1 MKLRRKKHGL
11 QESGIPYVLPALLVV
26 ASVMLF
32 PLLYNIVLSFFKK
45 TIYDMNWSFV
55 GLAQYKKLLTSDTFL
70 NALKNTVI
78 WTVVSVFF
86 PIPDRFYLR
95 AGHLAGPDP
104 VPWDLALPNH
114 AGMGLAVCDRKHG
127 LEMDVP
133 FRLRYSQ

>member
-1 MKLRRKKHGL
+1 MNYEAEKKKAWSAGKRYPLR
-11 QESGIPYVLPALLVV
+11 A
-26 ASVMLF
+26 ASVAGDLDGSKR
-32 PLLYNIVLSFFKK
+32 V
-45 TIYDMNWSFV
+45 
-55 GLAQYKKLLTSDTFL
+55 
-70 NALKNTVI
+70 
-78 WTVVSVFF
+78 F
-86 PIPDRFYLR
+86 PISDRFYLR

>member
-55 GLAQYKKLLTSDTFL
+55 GLAQYKKLLTSDIFL
-70 NALKNTVI
+70 NALH
-78 WTVVSVFF
+78 
-86 PIPDRFYLR
+86 